1 MKFGFLFI
9 FLLSQVVYAQTDRIE
24 VWQGIMVPSGKKF
37 NDAQVLW
44 LKIPLQVSDKQ
55 TSDEFLS
62 RQETMNTEF
71 YALHKLTIKNDGA
84 FTVVEEAKSHKKKL
98 NRGLAFC
105 RMIYKLQYNE
115 ATGYLEGTYSATDC
129 RSTSGKV
136 YLYRSEHPIA
146 DGDAMTLTHAWVR
159 KMIDGLEKGKMSPAK
174 MAEMRANFEF
184 KPIFFDYDKAE
195 IREEYKSYLKTMAQ
209 IVLSHSDLRIKVTG
223 HTDGDGSDAYNLDL
237 SKRRAQAILA
247 FFLEQGLTA
256 ERVEIDFQGK
266 RNPIAPNN
274 TSEGKQRNR
283 RVDFAFI

>member
-9 FLLSQVVYAQTDRIE
+9 FLLSQVVYSQTDRIE
-24 VWQGIMVPSGKKF
+24 VWQGIMVPSAKKF

-71 YALHKLTIKNDGA
+71 YALHKLTVKNDGA

-105 RMIYKLQYNE
+105 RMIYKLQYNQ

-159 KMIDGLEKGKMSPAK
+159 KMIDGLEKGKMSTAK

-223 HTDGDGSDAYNLDL
+223 HTDGDGSDSYNLDL

>member
-1 MKFGFLFI
+1 
-9 FLLSQVVYAQTDRIE
+9 
-24 VWQGIMVPSGKKF
+24 
-37 NDAQVLW
+37 
-44 LKIPLQVSDKQ
+44 
-55 TSDEFLS
+55 
-62 RQETMNTEF
+62 
-71 YALHKLTIKNDGA
+71 
-84 FTVVEEAKSHKKKL
+84 
-98 NRGLAFC
+98 
-105 RMIYKLQYNE
+105 MIYKLQFNE

-159 KMIDGLEKGKMSPAK
+159 KMIDGLEKGKMSTAK

>member
-159 KMIDGLEKGKMSPAK
+159 KMIDGLEKGKMSTAK

-223 HTDGDGSDAYNLDL
+223 HTDGDGSDSYNLDL

>member
-1 MKFGFLFI
+1 
-9 FLLSQVVYAQTDRIE
+9 LSQVVYAQTDRIE

-105 RMIYKLQYNE
+105 RMIYKLQFNE

-159 KMIDGLEKGKMSPAK
+159 KMIDGLEKGKMSTAK

-223 HTDGDGSDAYNLDL
+223 HTDGDGSDSYNLDL

>member
-71 YALHKLTIKNDGA
+71 YALHKLTVRNDGA

>member
-37 NDAQVLW
+37 NDAEVLW

-266 RNPIAPNN
+266 RNPVAPNN

>member
-37 NDAQVLW
+37 NDAEVLW

>member
-105 RMIYKLQYNE
+105 RMIYKLQFNE

-159 KMIDGLEKGKMSPAK
+159 KMIDGLEKGKMSTAK
-174 MAEMRANFEF
+174 MAEMRPNFEF

-223 HTDGDGSDAYNLDL
+223 HTDGDGSDSYNLDL

>member
-105 RMIYKLQYNE
+105 RMIYKLQFNE

-159 KMIDGLEKGKMSPAK
+159 KMIDGLEKGKMSTAK

>member
-24 VWQGIMVPSGKKF
+24 VWQGIMVPSAKKF

-159 KMIDGLEKGKMSPAK
+159 KMIDGLEKGKMSTAK

>member
-105 RMIYKLQYNE
+105 RMIYKLQFNE

-159 KMIDGLEKGKMSPAK
+159 KMIDGLEKGKMSTAK
-174 MAEMRANFEF
+174 MAEMRPNFEF

>member
-71 YALHKLTIKNDGA
+71 YALHKLTVKNDGA

-105 RMIYKLQYNE
+105 RMIYKLQFNE

-159 KMIDGLEKGKMSPAK
+159 KMIDGLEKGKMSTAK

>member
-71 YALHKLTIKNDGA
+71 YALHKLTVKNDGA

-159 KMIDGLEKGKMSPAK
+159 KMIDGLEKGKMSTAK

>member
-9 FLLSQVVYAQTDRIE
+9 FLLSQVVYSQTDRIE

-71 YALHKLTIKNDGA
+71 FALHKLTVKNDGA

-256 ERVEIDFQGK
+256 ERVEIDFHGK